1 MKQTFTNLFIFN
13 FLWII
18 STLQAAT
25 QQMADCH
32 FHMLNFLQNGE
43 FDNSD
48 GKYPANSNGVMED
61 GRFFQIPAGERHRRI
76 TGLLKIVE
84 AHHLEDVIVCGMP
97 FVKKWAE
104 NEFFQRPK
112 YYLDSTSRVVPARD
126 SDLAVAAAFHDF
138 YQKYGNDTQM
148 MRAAAKVHPFI
159 CALDTTDLGAVDLAV
174 KRIREY
180 PGIWEGMGELMS
192 RHDDLTN
199 LTAGERPRGNHSS
212 LIRLFKFAGLVSLP
226 ISIHHNVAPIS
237 RSEKEIKSPLYLGE
251 FRDLLKRT
259 IDDEPSQSNRPTVIW
274 CHSGISRR
282 LVISDYHN
290 VLREIL
296 EQYSTYLFMDISW
309 VVLETY
315 IYENLDT
322 WVELIEDYPN
332 NFILGSDAVGSYSSI
347 PFEMRRYTLLL
358 DSLSPITR
366 EKIAHKNLAAILNG
380 ERNKRTQKG
389 FGIGGI
395 TLPEDFQIPDTF
407 GLEHLQY

>member
-1 MKQTFTNLFIFN
+1 MKPYTSILLILCLFWT
-13 FLWII
+13 L
-18 STLQAAT
+18 STLHAAT
-25 QQMADCH
+25 LQMADCH
-32 FHMLNFLQNGE
+32 FHMFNFLQNGE

-61 GRFFQIPAGERHRRI
+61 GRFFQIPAGERYRRVS
-76 TGLLKIVE
+76 GLLTVTE
-84 AHHLEDVIVCGMP
+84 AHNIADVIVCGMP

-112 YYLDSTSRVVPARD
+112 YYLDSTSRVVMARD
-126 SDLAVAAAFHDF
+126 SDLAVASAFHDF
-138 YQKYGNDTQM
+138 LQKFGDDEKM
-148 MRAAAKVHPFI
+148 MSKAAKLHPFI

-199 LTAGERPRGNHSS
+199 LTSGERPRGNHSS

-237 RSEKEIKSPLYLGE
+237 RSETEIKAPLYLGE
-251 FRDLLKRT
+251 FKDLLKKT
-259 IDDEPSQSNRPTVIW
+259 IAEEPSQSNRPTVIW

-282 LVISDYHN
+282 LVINDYDK

-296 EQYSTYLFMDISW
+296 EQYSESLFMDISW

-315 IYENLDT
+315 IYKNLEP
-322 WVELIEDYPN
+322 WVKLIEDYPN
-332 NFILGSDAVGSYSSI
+332 NFIIGSDSVGSYSSI

-358 DSLSPITR
+358 DSLSPVTKMKVAYR
-366 EKIAHKNLAAILNG
+366 NLAAILDS
-380 ERNKRTQKG
+380 EREKRSKKG
-389 FGIGGI
+389 FGKSGI
-395 TLPEDFQIPDTF
+395 VLPDEFHLPDTF
-407 GLEHLQY
+407 GLEHLNY